1 MDGLPS
7 RVAHKLCLVVRK
19 SIVKNYILEPLNAKM
34 RKTRHRNSLE
44 LNFNHVEPCSDLPIP
59 SFGQSPFFSTRKIGT
74 GFPEKIGD
82 STTACLSLEPFGEVT
97 WELSEQSYPTLEKGI
112 QCKFFP
118 MPDGSVLM
126 LKVGL
131 DDSNY

>member
-1 MDGLPS
+1 
-7 RVAHKLCLVVRK
+7 
-19 SIVKNYILEPLNAKM
+19 M

-44 LNFNHVEPCSDLPIP
+44 LNFNHVEPCSDLPNP

-74 GFPEKIGD
+74 GFPENIGD
-82 STTACLSLEPFGEVT
+82 STTTCLSLEPFGEVT
-97 WELSEQSYPTLEKGI
+97 WELYPTLETVI
-112 QCKFFP
+112 QCKSFP

-131 DDSNY
+131 DDLNY